1 MLGLCVVILAFVVMS
16 AVASWNW
23 QSEVSLAVVI
33 AACAI
38 AGFAFS
44 SRRYGRRR

>member
-1 MLGLCVVILAFVVMS
+1 MVGLCVVILAFVVTF
-16 AVASWNW
+16 AITTWTW
-23 QSEVSLAVVI
+23 QSEVSLGVVV